1 MGSDKISIESK
12 IKALPK
18 EPGVYSFLNI
28 DNKIIY
34 IGKAKNLKN
43 RVKSY
48 FIKSKKASP
57 KHLSLV
63 KHINDL
69 EWIIVGSEIEALI
82 TEANLIKQHKPKYNI
97 RLKDDKSFPFIK
109 ITQEPFPQVLI
120 VRTIIKDGST
130 YYGPFTD
137 AYRLR
142 KTIKSLF
149 KIFQIRS
156 CSFSLDKKTIIEKKV
171 SLCLDYHIKKCEG
184 PCQGLIT
191 EEHYDGMIKRIDFF
205 MRGETSETI
214 KYINQQMET
223 AASDYRFE
231 DAVIYR
237 DQIDAINFFKNSQ
250 SKVAAEF
257 GNRDVFALSKSKNF
271 GIVVILRIRNGRI
284 FSREKISL
292 ENIYS
297 DDNKTLYSVITNFY
311 MDSHLIPRTISLPIE
326 PFDNEQLLIWLNE
339 KTKSKVSF
347 SYPKKGE
354 KAKELRITEK
364 NADLLLG
371 EWMINKQKLKNAIPQ
386 SLISLRKD
394 LNLENIP
401 SHIDGFDI
409 SHLGGTNTV
418 ASKVSFI
425 EGRPRKNMYRKFSIK
440 TVSGIDDYASMIEV
454 LTRHYGRS
462 IKEGSLLPD
471 LILIDGGKG
480 QLSSACE
487 AMDNLGLKDIPIIGL
502 AKRLEEVFLPRISD
516 PQSISKDSPG
526 LLLLRRVRDE
536 SHRFAISFQRKKRS
550 KDILNSVF
558 YSIKGMGVSR
568 TKLLFS
574 KYNDLKEISNLSPSK
589 LNMDTNIPLN
599 IANDIIKM
607 AKNL

>member
-1 MGSDKISIESK
+1 MSSEKISIESK

-18 EPGVYSFLNI
+18 DPGVYRFLNK
-28 DNKIIY
+28 DNIIIY

-48 FIKSKKASP
+48 FLKSKNASP

-63 KHINDL
+63 KHIYDF

-109 ITQEPFPQVLI
+109 ITREPFPQVLI
-120 VRTIIKDGST
+120 VRNILKDGSA

-149 KIFQIRS
+149 KVFQIRS
-156 CSFSLDKKTIIEKKV
+156 CSYTLDKKTIIEKKV

-191 EEHYDGMIKRIDFF
+191 EEHYNRMIKRIDLF
-205 MRGETSETI
+205 MRGKTSETI
-214 KYINQQMET
+214 KYINIQMEK
-223 AASDYRFE
+223 AANDFRFE

-237 DQIDAINFFKNSQ
+237 DQIEAINFFKNSQ
-250 SKVAAEF
+250 SKVEAEF
-257 GNRDVFALSKSKNF
+257 GDRDVFALSKNKNF

-297 DDNKTLYSVITNFY
+297 DDNQILYSVMTNFY
-311 MDSHLIPRTISLPIE
+311 MDSYLIPRTISLPIE
-326 PFDNEQLLIWLNE
+326 PSDEEQLLIWLNK
-339 KTKSKVSF
+339 KTDFKVKF

-354 KAKELRITEK
+354 KAKELRITGK

-371 EWMINKQKLKNAIPQ
+371 EWIINKQKLKNAIPQ
-386 SLISLRKD
+386 SLITLRKH

-418 ASKVSFI
+418 ASKVSFVD
-425 EGRPRKNMYRKFSIK
+425 GRPRKNMYRKFNIK
-440 TVSGIDDYASMIEV
+440 SVKGIDDYASMIEV
-454 LTRHYGRS
+454 LTRHYSRC
-462 IKEGSLLPD
+462 IKEDLVLPD

-487 AMDNLGLKDIPIIGL
+487 AMNNLGLKDIPIIGL
-502 AKRLEEVFLPRISD
+502 AKRLEQVYLPKRSD
-516 PQSISKDSPG
+516 PQSIPKDSPG

-550 KDILNSVF
+550 KDIIKSVF
-558 YSIKGMGVSR
+558 HNIKGMGVNR
-568 TKLLFS
+568 TKLLFN
-574 KYNDLKEISNLSPSK
+574 KYHDLKEISNLSALK
-589 LNMDTNIPLN
+589 INTDTKIPLN
-599 IANDIIKM
+599 IAAEIIKI
-607 AKNL
+607 AKNI